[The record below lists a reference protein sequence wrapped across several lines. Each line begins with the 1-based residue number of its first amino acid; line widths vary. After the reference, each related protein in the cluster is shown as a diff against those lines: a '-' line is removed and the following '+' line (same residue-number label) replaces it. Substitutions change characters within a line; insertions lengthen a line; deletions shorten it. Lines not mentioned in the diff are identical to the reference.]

1 MRSSD
6 SRGALPD
13 EQNPSQRLGGCK
25 QRRSSP
31 TPHSITSSAS
41 ASRVGGTSKPSAL
54 ACLEVDHEFKFNRCL
69 CRQVGR
75 LCALKNAIVI
85 GGGAP
90 PRTGFMCRREGT
102 LLCAQRDNGQLHSMT
117 SSASCWSCAGISR
130 PSVAAVFRLITRSNL
145 SGRCIG
151 SSLGFVPCRTLPT
164 YSPHLRNISLTFGP

>member
-6 SRGALPD
+6 DFGALPD

-31 TPHSITSSAS
+31 THHLSPRRPTYQAE
-41 ASRVGGTSKPSAL
+41 RL
-54 ACLEVDHEFKFNRCL
+54 ACLAVDHEFKFNRCL

-117 SSASCWSCAGISR
+117 SSASC
-130 PSVAAVFRLITRSNL
+130 
-145 SGRCIG
+145 
-151 SSLGFVPCRTLPT
+151 
-164 YSPHLRNISLTFGP
+164 